1 MKKETLKDRVEHTDC
16 VGYPMDFIELDYI
29 KKCFKDILE
38 EFDKE
43 IEMLSGR
50 LKDVGIPEMNQANL
64 SGIIIGLNDAINTIK
79 QNSGFEDLK

>member
-1 MKKETLKDRVEHTDC
+1 MKKETLKD
-16 VGYPMDFIELDYI
+16 
-29 KKCFKDILE
+29 KKQRNNTEIDKPFYLEEDVKQLIKDILE
-38 EFDKE
+38 KIDKE

-79 QNSGFEDLK
+79 QNAGFEDLE